1 MVMTASELVGS
12 AVSEWLFKVAAS
24 VLPRVHIPTESAI
37 GKFMYGILGVD
48 PASYNLW
55 NELGF
60 LAEPTIQV
68 MVVPMLNQYLG
79 GMSDEQ
85 IKEVAMKY
93 VDAMVSE
100 VERKGS
106 INLFGL
112 ELKRDA
118 FLDLKRIMTEKLGG

>member
-1 MVMTASELVGS
+1 MVGS

-24 VLPRVHIPTESAI
+24 IFPKVHIPTESAI
-37 GKFMYGILGVD
+37 GKFMYGILGIN
-48 PASYNLW
+48 PASYNVW

-68 MVVPMLNQYLG
+68 MVVPLLNQYLG

-93 VDAMVSE
+93 VDAMVAE

-112 ELKRDA
+112 ELQADA
-118 FLDLKRIMTEKLGG
+118 FQDLKRIMAEKIGG

>member
-1 MVMTASELVGS
+1 MTASEMVGS

-24 VLPRVHIPTESAI
+24 IFPKVHIPTESAI
-37 GKFMYGILGVD
+37 GKFMYGILGIN
-48 PASYNLW
+48 PASYNVW

-68 MVVPMLNQYLG
+68 MVVPLLNQYLG

-93 VDAMVSE
+93 VDAMVAE

-112 ELKRDA
+112 ELQADA
-118 FLDLKRIMTEKLGG
+118 FRDLKRIMAEKIGG